1 MKKTHVQLKGSQRH
15 FLPGSTVIGPASPQ
29 EYVQLTIKVRGQ
41 KPLPVITTR
50 PDDTISHKNLEGL
63 YGASMADIKKVIK
76 IMTGYGLDVVG
87 HNVAARAIYMS
98 GTVAVLEEAFDVKLV
113 SYSHPNGDYRGRRGF
128 IHIPDSLSDIITGV
142 FGLDAR
148 MMISLKKH
156 RKLRSSLN
164 IAGAVQRAWFFP
176 SELAEI
182 YSFPPGDG
190 AGQSIG
196 ILEFGGGFFEDDLKS
211 FCKLANVAEPRVV
224 PISVDHVSTSQDD
237 DYTLEV
243 MMDIEIVAGI
253 CPNST
258 IPVYFGH
265 FTERGWVNILD
276 KAIHDTTNNPS
287 VLSISY
293 GLPEGMDVWTEAAMN
308 AINDS
313 FKAAA
318 LLGITICVSS
328 GDDGSDAQARDGYAH
343 VSFPSSSPYVLAV
356 GGTNLTKVG
365 NKINEVVWKDGDG
378 LRRDNG
384 GSTGGGVS
392 SIFDRPSWQSKI
404 KINPIDPGAIAGRVV
419 PDVAAHAQT
428 DGNTTGYFIVV
439 DGQSARNGGTSAAAP
454 LWASLIGRIN
464 ALLPADKKTGYL
476 TPMLYQA
483 ASGTS
488 DTLGAVGCR
497 DITVGDN
504 NSASIGGFAATKGY
518 DAASGWGAPMGKNLL
533 NALKKLL

>member
-1 MKKTHVQLKGSQRH
+1 
-15 FLPGSTVIGPASPQ
+15 
-29 EYVQLTIKVRGQ
+29 
-41 KPLPVITTR
+41 
-50 PDDTISHKNLEGL
+50 
-63 YGASMADIKKVIK
+63 
-76 IMTGYGLDVVG
+76 
-87 HNVAARAIYMS
+87 
-98 GTVAVLEEAFDVKLV
+98 
-113 SYSHPNGDYRGRRGF
+113 
-128 IHIPDSLSDIITGV
+128 
-142 FGLDAR
+142 
-148 MMISLKKH
+148 
-156 RKLRSSLN
+156 
-164 IAGAVQRAWFFP
+164 
-176 SELAEI
+176 
-182 YSFPPGDG
+182 
-190 AGQSIG
+190 
-196 ILEFGGGFFEDDLKS
+196 
-211 FCKLANVAEPRVV
+211 
-224 PISVDHVSTSQDD
+224 
-237 DYTLEV
+237 
-243 MMDIEIVAGI
+243 MDIEVVAGV
-253 CPNST
+253 CPNAT

-276 KAIHDTTNNPS
+276 KAIHDTTNSPS

-293 GLPEGMDVWTEAAMN
+293 GLAEGLDVWTEAAMN

-313 FKAAA
+313 FKEAA
-318 LLGITICVSS
+318 LLGITICISS

-356 GGTNLTKVG
+356 GGTNLTKVD

-392 SIFDRPSWQSKI
+392 SMFDRPSWQSKI

-464 ALLPADKKTGYL
+464 ALLPADKRTGYL

-483 ASGTS
+483 ASGTT
-488 DTLGAVGCR
+488 DTLGTVGCR

-504 NSASIGGFAATKGY
+504 NSASIGGFAAAKGY
-518 DAASGWGAPMGKNLL
+518 DAVSGWGAPVGKNLF